1 MTKDFSPVVTKV
13 KRQQTN
19 SSKYWEKKEKKKKTQ
34 NYVHIKST
42 VQNEL
47 KIFLINV
54 NYEFAINRCHWRN
67 IKGYAS
73 ERRKIILGKRSEMRE
88 YE

>member
-19 SSKYWEKKEKKKKTQ
+19 SSKYWEKKKKNPH

-47 KIFLINV
+47 KIFLINI

-67 IKGYAS
+67 IKGCAS
-73 ERRKIILGKRSEMRE
+73 ERRKIILGERSEMRE